1 LGLWGAEVL
10 EEVPTL
16 THSTSSWAKALPLAA
31 KKLIVYIDQAL
42 ISNIVK
48 AKEGS
53 ITRPDLIALF
63 EVLNMGMRAEKI
75 VCPRSWFH
83 REEGS
88 LTSLDSA
95 IQRYLRFISQLD
107 FEPPFELEKRQFFN
121 AACAFLGHA
130 PLYTGWKECL
140 ESDPDAR
147 LRRFRIDANMPMDI
161 FNFRERRQYHAD
173 ELNRVRR
180 EVKGRTYAAQLQI
193 ERAEVPAYLHSSYG
207 WGTQHLFTDT
217 PGGLET
223 YKAFLATD
231 LATSVTALDLFSQ
244 LCASLLVRYNDREVQ
259 TGDVTDMKILSN
271 LLPYCHVMTTDKF
284 MKELVRVL
292 KFDERFGTRVFSGTP
307 DDIAALTEYLTQ
319 LVASHPAANVP
330 ALSLLIVPDAQ
341 IKEHLWDFFR
351 ALMLGV
357 GKWTSKMGGWIELVN
372 VNDGGYPIY
381 AHQSGLPLPDPSFF
395 FEFDDE
401 IESGGRN
408 LVDLARGLRADV
420 AVVVDSYHVLQKGF
434 LDAVFAAVESRAASI
449 PQYG

>member
-1 LGLWGAEVL
+1 M
-10 EEVPTL
+10 
-16 THSTSSWAKALPLAA
+16 PLAA

-48 AKEGS
+48 AKERT

-63 EVLNMGMRAEKI
+63 EVLNTGMRAEKI

-88 LTSLDSA
+88 LTSLDTG

-107 FEPPFELEKRQFFN
+107 FEPPFELEKRQFSN
-121 AACAFLGHA
+121 AACAFLGRA
-130 PLYTGWKECL
+130 PQYTGWKECL
-140 ESDPDAR
+140 DSDPDAR
-147 LRRFRIDANMPMDI
+147 LRRFTIDANMPMDI
-161 FNFRERRQYHAD
+161 FNFRERRQHHAD

-180 EVKGRTYAAQLQI
+180 EVKGRTYAAQLGI
-193 ERAEVPAYLHSSYG
+193 ERAGVPDYLHSSYG
-207 WGTQHLFTDT
+207 WGVQHLFTDA
-217 PGGLET
+217 PGGLEQ

-231 LATSVTALDLFSQ
+231 LAASVTALDLFTQ

-259 TGDVTDMKILSN
+259 TGDMTDMKILSN
-271 LLPYCHVMTTDKF
+271 LLPYSHVMTTDKF

-292 KFDERFGTRVFSGTP
+292 KFDERFGTRVFSGTA

-319 LVASHPAANVP
+319 LLNSHPAANIP
-330 ALSLLIVPDAQ
+330 TLSFLVVPDAL

-351 ALMLGV
+351 GLMLGI
-357 GKWTSKMGGWIELVN
+357 GKWTSRMGGWIELVN

-401 IESGGRN
+401 IESEGRD
-408 LVDLARGLRADV
+408 LVDIARGLRADV
-420 AVVVDSYHVLQKGF
+420 AVVVDSYQALQGTF
-434 LDAVFAAVESRAASI
+434 LSDVFAGVTSGAATV
-449 PQYG
+449 PRYGWRIVRKQAE

>member
-1 LGLWGAEVL
+1 
-10 EEVPTL
+10 
-16 THSTSSWAKALPLAA
+16 LPLAT

-48 AKEGS
+48 AKEGK
-53 ITRPDLIALF
+53 ITRPDLVALF
-63 EVLNMGMRAEKI
+63 EVLTSGMRDEKV

-88 LTSLDSA
+88 LTSLDTG

-121 AACAFLGHA
+121 SACAFLGRA
-130 PLYTGWKECL
+130 LQYTGWKECM

-147 LRRFRIDANMPMDI
+147 LRRFTIDANMPMDI
-161 FNFRERRQYHAD
+161 FKFRERRQHHAD
-173 ELNRVRR
+173 ELNRVRH
-180 EVKGRTYAAQLQI
+180 EVKGRTYAAQLEI
-193 ERAEVPAYLHSSYG
+193 ERAEVPAYLHNSYA
-207 WGTQHLFTDT
+207 WGVQHLFTDA
-217 PGGLET
+217 PGGLEKYNT
-223 YKAFLATD
+223 FLGTD

-244 LCASLLVRYNDREVQ
+244 LCASLLVRYNDRAVQ

-284 MKELVRVL
+284 MKELVRIL
-292 KFDERFGTRVFSGTP
+292 KFEERFGTRVCSWTAEEN
-307 DDIAALTEYLTQ
+307 AALTEYLTE
-319 LVASHPAANVP
+319 LLASHPAANVP
-330 ALSLLIVPDAQ
+330 ALSLLVVPDAQ

-357 GKWTSKMGGWIELVN
+357 GKRTSKMGGWIELVN

-401 IESGGRN
+401 IESEGRDLVN
-408 LVDLARGLRADV
+408 LTRGLRADV
-420 AVVVDSYHVLQKGF
+420 AVVVDSYHALQRSF
-434 LDAVFAAVESRAASI
+434 LDPVFAAVESGAASV
-449 PQYG
+449 PQYGWRIVRKQTS

>member
-1 LGLWGAEVL
+1 M
-10 EEVPTL
+10 
-16 THSTSSWAKALPLAA
+16 PLAA

-48 AKEGS
+48 AKERT
-53 ITRPDLIALF
+53 IARPDLIALF
-63 EVLNMGMRAEKI
+63 EVLNTGMRAEKI

-88 LTSLDSA
+88 LTSLDTG

-107 FEPPFELEKRQFFN
+107 FEPPFELERRQFCN
-121 AACAFLGHA
+121 AACAFLGRA
-130 PLYTGWKECL
+130 PQYTGWKECL
-140 ESDPDAR
+140 DTDPDAR
-147 LRRFRIDANMPMDI
+147 LRRFTIDANMPMDI
-161 FNFRERRQYHAD
+161 FNFRERRQHHAD

-180 EVKGRTYAAQLQI
+180 EVKGRTYAAQLEI
-193 ERAEVPAYLHSSYG
+193 ERAGVPDYLHSSYG
-207 WGTQHLFTDT
+207 WGVQHLFADA
-217 PGGLET
+217 PGGLEQ

-231 LATSVTALDLFSQ
+231 LAASVTALDLFTQ

-259 TGDVTDMKILSN
+259 TGDMTDMKILSN
-271 LLPYCHVMTTDKF
+271 LLPYSHVMTTDKF

-292 KFDERFGTRVFSGTP
+292 KFDERFGTRVFSGTA

-319 LVASHPAANVP
+319 LLASHPAANIP
-330 ALSLLIVPDAQ
+330 TLSFLVVPDAL

-351 ALMLGV
+351 GLMLGI

-401 IESGGRN
+401 IESEGRDP
-408 LVDLARGLRADV
+408 VDIARGLRADV
-420 AVVVDSYHVLQKGF
+420 AVVVDSYQVLQGTF
-434 LDAVFAAVESRAASI
+434 LSDVFAGVKSGAATV
-449 PQYG
+449 PHYGWRIVRKQSA